1 MCGITGALAFSG
13 SSFEITEPYITRL
26 RETLVHRGPDGAATW
41 VSEDRR
47 VGLGVRRLA
56 IIDLSDSAMQPM
68 ANEDGSVRLLFNG
81 AIYNHADLRTE
92 LEATGH
98 RFRSDHSDTEAIV
111 HAFEEWGIECLERL
125 RGMFALAIWDGRAR
139 ELWLVRDRVGIKPL
153 YYAVHHGRLVFGSE
167 VKALLADPEQ
177 PRELDEEALYHYL
190 SFLTTPAPLTLFA
203 GIRKLPAA
211 TWLRVSADGT
221 IAEGR
226 YWDPLD
232 AHAPLAGT
240 TDAELAARVLDEL
253 RTSVQLRKV
262 SDVPVGIFLSGGL
275 DSSTN
280 AALFAEGEERPV
292 QTFSI
297 GYDDD
302 YPSYP
307 NELEWARRVA
317 RQVGAD
323 HHERILSQ
331 DDLLGFLPQLSR
343 LLDEPVADPVA
354 VPLYYLSEL
363 ARQQGVVVAQAGEGS
378 DELFWGYPSWRTHL
392 RLQRADDLP
401 VPALAKRVGLVAL
414 RAARR
419 DTSRPYEFL
428 RRGAEG
434 VPIFWGG
441 AEAFTETQKKR
452 LLSPRLRRDFAGT
465 TSWDVLAPI
474 RRRFEERAAE
484 PSPLNWMTY
493 LDLNL
498 RLPELLL
505 LRIDKMSMGASL
517 EARVPFL
524 DHKLVELALAIPT
537 AAKTRGGELKHLL
550 KLAVRGIVPD
560 EVVDR
565 SKQGFRVPVD
575 EWFLGALGD
584 RTRTELDR
592 FCRETDLLDAAEVQ
606 RVLARPRRDAWY
618 LLNLALWWQEH
629 IA

>member
-1 MCGITGALAFSG
+1 MCGIAGVLSFG
-13 SSFEITEPYITRL
+13 SFEVTPEYVTRL
-26 RETLVHRGPDGAATW
+26 RETLVHRGPDGADTW
-41 VSEDRR
+41 VSDDRR

-56 IIDLSDSAMQPM
+56 IIDLSDAAMQPM

-81 AIYNHADLRTE
+81 AIYNHADLRVE
-92 LEATGH
+92 LEAAGH

-111 HAFEEWGIECLERL
+111 HAFEEWGIECVHRL
-125 RGMFALAIWDGRAR
+125 RGMFALAIWNGRSR
-139 ELWLVRDRVGIKPL
+139 ELWLVRDRVGVKPL
-153 YYAVHHGRLVFGSE
+153 YYSFHHDRLVFGSE

-177 PRELDEEALYHYL
+177 PRRVDEEALYHYL

-211 TWLRVSADGT
+211 TWLRVAADGT
-221 IAEGR
+221 TAEGR

-232 AHAPLAGT
+232 AREQLTGES
-240 TDAELAARVLDEL
+240 DEELAARILDEL
-253 RTSVQLRKV
+253 RTSVRLRKV

-280 AALFAEGEERPV
+280 AVLFADGEERPV

-317 RQVGAD
+317 REVGAD
-323 HHERILSQ
+323 HHERVLSL
-331 DDLLGFLPQLSR
+331 DDLLGFLPR
-343 LLDEPVADPVA
+343 LIELMDEPIADPVA
-354 VPLYYLSEL
+354 VPLYYVSEL

-401 VPALAKRVGLVAL
+401 VPALAKRAGLAGL

-419 DTSRPYEFL
+419 ETSRPYEFL
-428 RRGAEG
+428 RRGAAG
-434 VPIFWGG
+434 LPVFWGG
-441 AEAFTETQKKR
+441 AEAFTETQKQR

-524 DHKLVELALAIPT
+524 DHELVELALALPT

-550 KLAVRGIVPD
+550 KLAVRGVLPD
-560 EVVDR
+560 DVIDR
-565 SKQGFRVPVD
+565 PKQGFRVPVD

-592 FCRETDLLDAAEVQ
+592 FCRESDLLDAAEVE

-618 LLNLALWWQEH
+618 LLNLALWWQ
-629 IA
+629 AYVA